1 LRQIIPMS
9 SSGFI
14 RIKNASENNLQSVS
28 LDIPRNKLVVV
39 TGVSGSGKSSL
50 VFDVLYREAEN
61 YYLGSFSSHALQF
74 LGKRKWPDVEKIEGL
89 SPAISVSQ
97 KSIQNNPRSTVGT
110 MTEIYDYLRLLFARL
125 GQADLNYPGLIIDRS
140 LFSFNTVKGACPVC
154 KGIGVE
160 DRLDPELLVADASKS
175 IRNHALVI
183 TAPNGYIIY
192 SQVTM
197 DVLDQVCRSEGFS
210 VDIPW
215 KDLTQAQKD
224 IILFGSNKIEI
235 PFGKHTLES
244 RMRWSG
250 ITAKPREMGYYKGII
265 PIMETILK
273 RERNK
278 NILRF
283 VRTYNCSACKGTRLN
298 DKALSVRIA
307 GKNIAELAGLQLD
320 ELKEVLG
327 KMDFQGNERTIATP
341 ILDQII
347 NRIGVIEQLGLS
359 YLSLARESGTLSG
372 GESQRLRLANQL
384 TTGLQ
389 NILYLFDEPSIG
401 LHPRDTQ
408 KLLKIFEELRDKGNS
423 VLVVEHEE
431 QIIRQADWLID
442 IGPDAGIRGGKVLLN
457 MPVSEIEYLPVE
469 EIRKSHTLSFLTGRQ
484 KIVNVHTHRNGNGEI
499 IIKGA
504 SAHNLKNIDVTF
516 KLNSLNV
523 ITGVSGAGKSSL
535 AEDVLGKF
543 LKRIQNGEG
552 NQPVDYTSISGYS
565 GIKKVID
572 IDASPIGRTP
582 RSNPATYTGMF
593 DHIRDLFANQPLSK
607 SRGYDK
613 SRFSFNTTGGR
624 CEDCQGAGYQ
634 EIGMHFMGN
643 VEILCEKCE
652 GKRFDDE
659 TLEVTYKEKNIF
671 DVLDMYISEA
681 REFFNDQP
689 GILRFLDALNDLGL
703 GYLKLGQR
711 SSTLSGGEAQRV
723 KLATELAFPH
733 SAHTLYILDE
743 PTTGLHDADVR
754 VLLSALDNL
763 IEQGNTVI
771 LIEHHLG
778 VIQAADHVI
787 DLGPESGKD
796 GGFVVATGTPEEIAQ
811 CSNSFTGQALQ
822 QYLTLTD
829 YNYAEGR
836 GRRTEN
842 RGQKTESRKQKS
854 DIRPPI
860 SDLLYPTSD
869 IRPPTSDFRPP
880 TSDFRPPTSAGS
892 ITFTGISTNNLQ
904 NISVEIPHNKITVI
918 TGVSGSGKSSLAFDT
933 VFAEGRNRFLESFS
947 TYARTRLGMKDKP
960 DFEEVSGLTPTLAV
974 DQRMIGTNP
983 RSTVG
988 TMTGIYDL
996 YRLLYARVGQS
1007 GLKSGAV
1014 LSSLFSFNHQHGACP
1029 ECDGLGTVTV
1039 CDPDLLVTHPE
1050 KSILDG
1056 ALNGTK
1062 TGKFYGDPFGQYV
1075 SALKSVGKTHGVD
1088 FSLPW
1093 KELPEHAKNLAMEG
1107 SGDEIYDV
1115 TWEYKR
1121 NNREGKHHFKG
1132 RWPGFVF
1139 LVNEEYGRKHA
1150 DQRGEE
1156 MMNVMKKEECPACKG
1171 SRLCPEALSY
1181 SVQGISIASLSAMSV
1196 SSSIDFFKDPGF
1208 LIESPALKIISASLV
1223 QDILKHLE
1231 FIRGMGLSYLS
1242 VDRSSFTLS
1251 GGEAQRIRLSGQLGS
1266 GLTGLTYVL
1275 DEPTIG
1281 LHPSDVNHLME
1292 MIRNLKRQENTVVI
1306 VEHDRDVILAAD
1318 HIIDLGPGAGSKGGK
1333 ILAEGS
1339 PEKII
1344 HSATSV
1350 TGPFLRNRE
1359 FHMHQPERQLQPGI
1373 VIHNAKAN
1381 NLKGFDL
1388 TIPSDG
1394 IIVVTGVSGSGK
1406 SSLLFDVLFDS
1417 WKNSK
1422 PTGCDQVN
1430 GLNGFECLIPV
1441 HPHSEFS
1448 GSNGTVVT
1456 FTGIF
1461 DKIRDLF
1468 SKTEDAINLNL
1479 GKNYFS
1485 FLNKEGRCP
1494 NCQGAGKI
1502 RISMDFISD
1511 VPVIC
1516 EECQGERFN
1525 STVLSCRY
1533 HDKTIADVL
1542 DMSFSEASVFFG
1554 DQKILPLQM
1563 RILEKVGLG
1572 YLQLGQSLDTLSG
1585 GESQRLILAVE
1596 LMKTH
1601 KGKNLYLFEEPS
1613 TGLHFLDIIHLNELF
1628 RSLAD
1633 KGHTLL
1639 VIEHDPEIILNADWI
1654 IDLGPEGGDRGGFVI
1669 AEGRLSDILKI
1680 PASVTGSHLS
1690 KYIQNN

>member
-1 LRQIIPMS
+1 MS
-9 SSGFI
+9 SSGLI
-14 RIKNASENNLQSVS
+14 HIKNASENNLRSIT

-50 VFDVLYREAEN
+50 VFDVLYREAEKH
-61 YYLGSFSSHALQF
+61 YLGSFSTHALQF

-89 SPAISVSQ
+89 SPAVSVGQ

-125 GQADLNYPGLIIDRS
+125 GKADLNYPGLVIDRS

-154 KGIGVE
+154 KGLGVE

-175 IRNHALVI
+175 IRDRALVI

-197 DVLDQVCRSEGFS
+197 DVLDQVCHSEGFS

-215 KDLTQAQKD
+215 KDLTQAQKN

-283 VRTYNCSACKGTRLN
+283 VRTYNCNACKGTRLN
-298 DKALSVRIA
+298 DNALSVRIA
-307 GKNIAELAGLQLD
+307 GKNIAGLAGLQLD
-320 ELKEVLG
+320 ELKEVLN
-327 KMDFQGNERTIATP
+327 KIDFQGTERTIATP

-347 NRIGVIEQLGLS
+347 NRIGVLDQLGLS
-359 YLSLARESGTLSG
+359 YLSLSRASGTLSG
-372 GESQRLRLANQL
+372 GESQRLRLANQV

-408 KLLKIFEELRDKGNS
+408 KLLKIFEELRNKGNS

-431 QIIRQADWLID
+431 EIIRNADWLID
-442 IGPDAGIRGGKVLLN
+442 IGPDAGIHGGEVLLN
-457 MPVSEIEYLPVE
+457 MPVSEIDHLPEE
-469 EIRKSHTLSFLTGRQ
+469 EIRKSHTLSFLLGHE
-484 KIVNVHTHRNGNGEI
+484 KITNQHPRRMGNGEI

-504 SAHNLKNIDVTF
+504 SAHNLKNIDVVF

-543 LKRIQNGEG
+543 LKKIQNGEG
-552 NQPVDYTSISGYS
+552 GQPVDCDSITGYS
-565 GIKKVID
+565 HIKKVID

-582 RSNPATYTGMF
+582 RSNPATYSGMF
-593 DHIRDLFANQPLSK
+593 DHVRDLLANQPLAK

-613 SRFSFNTTGGR
+613 SRFSFNTEGGR
-624 CEDCQGAGYQ
+624 CEECQGAGYQ

-671 DVLDMYISEA
+671 DVLDMHISAA

-689 GILRFLDALNDLGL
+689 GILRFLDALNDMGL

-754 VLLSALDNL
+754 VLLTALNTL
-763 IEQGNTVI
+763 IDQGNTVI
-771 LIEHHLG
+771 LIEHHPG
-778 VIQAADHVI
+778 VIHAADHVI
-787 DLGPESGKD
+787 DLGPESGKA
-796 GGFVVATGTPEEIAQ
+796 GGFVVATGTPEDIAQ
-811 CSNSFTGQALQ
+811 CKDSYTGQALQ
-822 QYLTLTD
+822 QYLTLT
-829 YNYAEGR
+829 
-836 GRRTEN
+836 N
-842 RGQKTESRKQKS
+842 RSNPS
-854 DIRPPI
+854 SIFYPP
-860 SDLLYPTSD
+860 S
-869 IRPPTSDFRPP
+869 
-880 TSDFRPPTSAGS
+880 S
-892 ITFTGISTNNLQ
+892 IFHSPASSIYHPASSIVFKGITTNNLQ
-904 NISVEIPHNKITVI
+904 NISIEILHNKITVI

-983 RSTVG
+983 HSTVG

-996 YRLLYARVGQS
+996 YRLLYARVGQAPV
-1007 GLKSGAV
+1007 KSGTV

-1039 CDPDLLVTHPE
+1039 CDPELLVTHPG

-1062 TGKFYGDPFGQYV
+1062 TGKFYSDPFGQYV
-1075 SALKSVGKTHGVD
+1075 STLKSVGKSHGID

-1093 KELPEHAKNLAMEG
+1093 QELPEQARKLAMEG
-1107 SGDEIYDV
+1107 SGDEVYDV

-1121 NNREGKHHFKG
+1121 NNREGEHHFKG
-1132 RWPGFVF
+1132 RWQGFIT

-1150 DQRGEE
+1150 DHRGEE
-1156 MMNVMKKEECPACKG
+1156 MMNVMKKEVCPVCHGA
-1171 SRLCPEALSY
+1171 RLCQEALSY
-1181 SVQGISIASLSAMSV
+1181 SVQGISIARLSAMTV
-1196 SSSIDFFKDPGF
+1196 SASIAFFNAPGF
-1208 LIESPALKIISASLV
+1208 LNENPALKIISASLV
-1223 QDILKHLE
+1223 QDIMKRLK

-1242 VDRSSFTLS
+1242 IDRSSSTLS

-1281 LHPSDVNHLME
+1281 LHPSDVDHLME
-1292 MIRNLKRQENTVVI
+1292 MIRKLKEEENTVVI

-1318 HIIDLGPGAGSKGGK
+1318 HIIDLGPGAGSKGGN

-1339 PEKII
+1339 PAKII
-1344 HSATSV
+1344 HSHTSV

-1359 FHMHQPERQLQPGI
+1359 FNLPQPVRHLQAGI
-1373 VIHNAKAN
+1373 VIKNAKAN

-1388 TIPSDG
+1388 TIPSGG

-1406 SSLLFDVLFDS
+1406 SSLLFDVLFES
-1417 WKNSK
+1417 WKSSK
-1422 PTGCDQVN
+1422 PNGCDHIT
-1430 GLNGFECLIPV
+1430 GLDRFECLIPV
-1441 HPHSEFS
+1441 HPHSAFS

-1456 FTGIF
+1456 FTCVF
-1461 DKIRDLF
+1461 DKIRELY

-1479 GKNYFS
+1479 GKNHFS

-1494 NCQGAGKI
+1494 GCQGAGKI
-1502 RISMDFISD
+1502 RVSMDFISD

-1516 EECQGERFN
+1516 EECKGERFN
-1525 STVLSCRY
+1525 SIVLSCRY

-1542 DMSFSEASVFFG
+1542 NMSFSEASVFFG
-1554 DQKILPLQM
+1554 DQKILSAQL
-1563 RILEKVGLG
+1563 RILEKVGLE

-1585 GESQRLILAVE
+1585 GESQRLILATE
-1596 LMKTH
+1596 LMKPQ
-1601 KGKNLYLFEEPS
+1601 KGNNLYLFEEPS
-1613 TGLHFLDIIHLNELF
+1613 TGLHFLDILHLNELF

-1633 KGHTLL
+1633 KGHTLFI
-1639 VIEHDPEIILNADWI
+1639 IEHDPEIILNADWI
-1654 IDLGPEGGDRGGFVI
+1654 IDLGPEGGDRGGYVV
-1669 AEGRLSDILKI
+1669 AEGRVSDIMKNPTSL
-1680 PASVTGSHLS
+1680 TGSYLV
-1690 KYIQNN
+1690 KYIKDR

>member
-1 LRQIIPMS
+1 MRQIIPMA

-14 RIKNASENNLQSVS
+14 RIKNASENNLKSVS
-28 LDIPRNKLVVV
+28 VDIPRNKLVVV

-61 YYLGSFSSHALQF
+61 QYLGSFSSHALQF

-89 SPAISVSQ
+89 SPAISVGQ
-97 KSIQNNPRSTVGT
+97 KSTQNNPRSTVGT
-110 MTEIYDYLRLLFARL
+110 MTEMYDYLRLLFARL
-125 GQADLNYPGLIIDRS
+125 GKADLNYPGLVIDRS
-140 LFSFNTVKGACPVC
+140 LFSFNTMKGACPVC
-154 KGIGVE
+154 KGLGVE
-160 DRLDPELLVADASKS
+160 DRLDPELLVADATKS
-175 IRNHALVI
+175 IRDRALVI

-215 KDLTQAQKD
+215 KDLTREQKD

-298 DKALSVRIA
+298 DKALSVKIF
-307 GKNIAELAGLQLD
+307 GNNIAELAGLQLD
-320 ELKEVLG
+320 ELIEVLG
-327 KMDFQGNERTIATP
+327 KMDFQGNERAIAMP
-341 ILDQII
+341 ILEQII
-347 NRIGVIEQLGLS
+347 NRIGVLEQLGLS
-359 YLSLARESGTLSG
+359 YLSLARESGSLSG
-372 GESQRLRLANQL
+372 GESQRLRLANQV

-408 KLLKIFEELRDKGNS
+408 KLLKIFEGLRDKGNS

-431 QIIRQADWLID
+431 QIIRHADWLID
-442 IGPDAGIRGGKVLLN
+442 IGPDAGIHGGKVLLN
-457 MPVSEIEYLPVE
+457 MPVSGIEHLPEE
-469 EIRKSHTLSFLTGRQ
+469 EIRKSHTLSFLMGRE
-484 KIVNVHTHRNGNGEI
+484 KIMNLQTRRTGNGEI

-516 KLNSLNV
+516 KLNALNV

-535 AEDVLGKF
+535 AEDILGKF

-552 NQPVDYTSISGYS
+552 NQPIDCTSITGYS

-593 DHIRDLFANQPLSK
+593 DHIRDLYANQPLSK
-607 SRGYDK
+607 LRGYDK
-613 SRFSFNTTGGR
+613 SRFSFNTAGGR

-643 VEILCEKCE
+643 VEVLCEKCE

-659 TLEVTYKEKNIF
+659 TLEVTYKKKNIF

-681 REFFNDQP
+681 REFFNEQP
-689 GILRFLDALNDLGL
+689 GIQRFLDALNDLGL

-743 PTTGLHDADVR
+743 PTTGLHETDVR
-754 VLLSALDNL
+754 VLLSALNTL
-763 IEQGNTVI
+763 VEQGNTVI

-778 VIQAADHVI
+778 VIQSADHVI

-796 GGFVVATGTPEEIAQ
+796 GGFVVATGTPEEINQ
-811 CSNSFTGQALQ
+811 CSNSYTGQALKE
-822 QYLTLTD
+822 YL
-829 YNYAEGR
+829 
-836 GRRTEN
+836 
-842 RGQKTESRKQKS
+842 KS
-854 DIRPPI
+854 IKPTH
-860 SDLLYPTSD
+860 PTSNTQYPLL
-869 IRPPTSDFRPP
+869 ITQNPIPNAQYPIPNTKYLIPNTKQPAS
-880 TSDFRPPTSAGS
+880 S

-904 NISVEIPHNKITVI
+904 NISVEIPHNEIIVI
-918 TGVSGSGKSSLAFDT
+918 TGVSGSGKSSIAFDT

-1007 GLKSGAV
+1007 IIKSGVV
-1014 LSSLFSFNHQHGACP
+1014 LSSLFSFNHQHGACHS
-1029 ECDGLGTVTV
+1029 CDGLGNVTV
-1039 CDPDLLVTHPE
+1039 CDPALLVTYPE

-1056 ALNGTK
+1056 ALNGSK
-1062 TGKFYGDPFGQYV
+1062 TGKFYGDPFGQYI
-1075 SALKSVGKTHGVD
+1075 STLKSVGKIHGFE

-1093 KELPEHAKNLAMEG
+1093 RELPDHAKNLAMEG

-1121 NNREGKHHFKG
+1121 NNREGEHHFKG
-1132 RWPGFVF
+1132 RWQGFVF

-1150 DQRGEE
+1150 DHRGEE
-1156 MMNVMKKEECPACKG
+1156 MMNVMKKEVCPACHG
-1171 SRLCPEALSY
+1171 TRLSPETLSY
-1181 SVQGISIASLSAMSV
+1181 SVQGINIARLSAMTV
-1196 SSSIDFFKDPGF
+1196 SSSIAFFKDPGF
-1208 LIESPALKIISASLV
+1208 LVESPPLKIISASLI
-1223 QDILKHLE
+1223 QDILKRLE
-1231 FIRGMGLSYLS
+1231 FIQGMGLSYLS
-1242 VDRSSFTLS
+1242 IDRCSSTLS

-1281 LHPSDVNHLME
+1281 LHPSDVNHLMG
-1292 MIRNLKRQENTVVI
+1292 MIRNLKRQENTVII

-1318 HIIDLGPGAGSKGGK
+1318 HIIDIGPGAGSKGGK

-1339 PEKII
+1339 PEMII
-1344 HSATSV
+1344 QSATSV
-1350 TGPFLRNRE
+1350 TGPFLKNRE
-1359 FHMHQPERQLQPGI
+1359 FNLHQPERQLQSGI
-1373 VIHNAKAN
+1373 VIKNAKAN

-1388 TIPSDG
+1388 TIPSGG
-1394 IIVVTGVSGSGK
+1394 IIIVTGVSGSGK

-1422 PTGCDQVN
+1422 PNGCDQVN
-1430 GLNGFECLIPV
+1430 GLNQFENLIPV

-1468 SKTEDAINLNL
+1468 SRTEDAIKLNL
-1479 GKNYFS
+1479 GKNHFS
-1485 FLNKEGRCP
+1485 FLNKEGRCT

-1502 RISMDFISD
+1502 WVSMDFISD

-1516 EECQGERFN
+1516 EECKGERYN
-1525 STVLSCRY
+1525 RTVLSCRY
-1533 HDKTIADVL
+1533 HDKTIANVL
-1542 DMSFSEASVFFG
+1542 TMSFSEASVFFG
-1554 DQKILPLQM
+1554 DQKTISTQM
-1563 RILEKVGLG
+1563 RILEKVGLD

-1585 GESQRLILAVE
+1585 GESQRLILAIE
-1596 LMKTH
+1596 LMKPQ
-1601 KGKNLYLFEEPS
+1601 KGKNFYLFEEPS
-1613 TGLHFLDIIHLNELF
+1613 TGLHFLDLIHLNNLF
-1628 RSLAD
+1628 RGLAD

-1639 VIEHDPEIILNADWI
+1639 LIEHDPEIILKADWI
-1654 IDLGPEGGDRGGFVI
+1654 IDLGPEGGDRGGFVV
-1669 AEGRLSDILKI
+1669 AEGRLKDIQNN
-1680 PASVTGSHLS
+1680 PASITGIYLS
-1690 KYIQNN
+1690 KYIQDS